1 MPGID
6 TSTDNRLNGFRTSP
20 VCIAVATPIAAI
32 GIWTAFFFV
41 ARHIF
46 FDIHQRFFATNE
58 NPDVPMAQVYILFL
72 VVAPASVVV
81 LAACIDRS
89 PAWWLGLLT
98 AFCSIF
104 ATMAFLAFP
113 ALRRFLPV
121 SFLTSGTN
129 SPDRWYLGAAVQ
141 LVIALCL
148 LMCFRRPKT
157 RSK

>member
-6 TSTDNRLNGFRTSP
+6 TLTDIRPGGIRSSP
-20 VCIAVATPIAAI
+20 VCIAIATPVAAI

-41 ARHIF
+41 ARQLFSAIN
-46 FDIHQRFFATNE
+46 QRYFATHE
-58 NPDVPMAQVYILFL
+58 HPAVPLTQLYILFL
-72 VVAPASVVV
+72 VVAPASVIV
-81 LAACIDRS
+81 LAACIDRF
-89 PAWWLGLLT
+89 PAWWLGLLA

-113 ALRRFLPV
+113 ALRRFLPI
-121 SFLTSGTN
+121 SFLTSRMN

-141 LVIALCL
+141 LAIALCL
-148 LMCFRRPKT
+148 LLCFRRPKT